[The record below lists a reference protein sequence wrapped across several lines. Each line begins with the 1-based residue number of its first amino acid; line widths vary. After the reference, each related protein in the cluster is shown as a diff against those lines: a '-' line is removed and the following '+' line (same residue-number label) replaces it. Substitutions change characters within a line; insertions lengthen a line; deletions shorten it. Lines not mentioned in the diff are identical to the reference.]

1 MKSVAIENPIL
12 NSPFEMPTRH
22 FKFDEDGITDETAVS
37 RRPSSYFIP
46 IASPRKK
53 VKQLPLGP
61 EWTQDRARE
70 NDDVNA
76 IRNRV
81 ALSRNRGYPDITP
94 VTRGLLEYWTRPDR
108 GRRLFFCQIEAL
120 ETLIFLTE
128 AAEKSGDAAIL
139 NKLKD
144 SCAAAGTT
152 LFRLA
157 SKMAT
162 GSGKTVVMAM
172 LIAWHTLNRRAYPTS
187 GRFSDAFLIVSP
199 GITIR
204 DRLRVLLPSDPNNYY
219 QALDI
224 TPAHDFA
231 DLGTAKIVITNYH
244 AFKARRARRGREA
257 NENHS
262 HPRQVRRVHGIA
274 PPDRPPGLPRA
285 REQAE
290 HRRP

>member
-22 FKFDEDGITDETAVS
+22 FKFDDDGITDETAKS

-61 EWTQDRARE
+61 EWTLDRASE

-81 ALSRNRGYPDITP
+81 ALWRDRGYPDITP

-144 SCAAAGTT
+144 SCGAVGTT

-157 SKMAT
+157 SKMA
-162 GSGKTVVMAM
+162 
-172 LIAWHTLNRRAYPTS
+172 
-187 GRFSDAFLIVSP
+187 
-199 GITIR
+199 
-204 DRLRVLLPSDPNNYY
+204 
-219 QALDI
+219 
-224 TPAHDFA
+224 
-231 DLGTAKIVITNYH
+231 
-244 AFKARRARRGREA
+244 
-257 NENHS
+257 
-262 HPRQVRRVHGIA
+262 
-274 PPDRPPGLPRA
+274 PGLETTSPRSA
-285 REQAE
+285 SPATVAALFSGAGIRVSHE
-290 HRRP
+290 P